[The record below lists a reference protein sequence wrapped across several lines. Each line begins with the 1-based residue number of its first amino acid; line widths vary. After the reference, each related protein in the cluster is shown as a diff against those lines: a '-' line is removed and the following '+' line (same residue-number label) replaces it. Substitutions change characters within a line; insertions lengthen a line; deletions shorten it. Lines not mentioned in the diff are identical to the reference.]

1 MATYKVIQDIEAED
15 KFVGPLTLKQFV
27 FACAGILFGY
37 LNIFALTKG
46 LPVLMAVF
54 VPPMALG
61 FFLAVPWS
69 RDQPTEMWVL
79 AKLKFLFKP
88 KIRIWDQSGVQELV
102 TITAPK
108 KIEKNLTKNYTPGE
122 VKSRLKALAETI
134 DSRGWATKH
143 ATLEDSRFVGGD
155 FVSDRLVSPSALPRQ
170 VPAVD
175 LESVPDVMDPS
186 SNPLSDNLQTMIKAQ
201 DNKYK
206 DELRQKMDKARRG
219 EPPEPANRDNMSIN
233 KNHKRPAVPAPA
245 AKKYRADEKLINKQ
259 LQAKKQVG
267 ELAKS
272 HMRGLSINHPG
283 QTGPAARDSRLEA
296 QSSNA
301 MTSEPA
307 PDTISRL
314 ASSNDLNIATVAR
327 EANRGGEDNGEIV
340 VPLR

>member
-1 MATYKVIQDIEAED
+1 
-15 KFVGPLTLKQFV
+15 
-27 FACAGILFGY
+27 
-37 LNIFALTKG
+37 
-46 LPVLMAVF
+46 
-54 VPPMALG
+54 MALG

-233 KNHKRPAVPAPA
+233 K
-245 AKKYRADEKLINKQ
+245 INKQ
-259 LQAKKQVG
+259 LQSKKQTG

-283 QTGPAARDSRLEA
+283 RTGPAAQDSRLEA